1 MITNDDKAVLVLN
14 SLIRVGRDAEQGY
27 LTAAD
32 GVAEPE
38 LVQLFA
44 DYALQRA
51 RFVAELQERVRA
63 LRADPENIGSV
74 AGDVHEIAMGLKTAI
89 EASEAHG
96 ILAECERGEDV
107 AVKAYRT
114 ALGERDIDKQTREI
128 IQRQYE
134 FVQAAHDRVRQ
145 LRDGATYAHR

>member
-1 MITNDDKAVLVLN
+1 MTTNDDKALFVLN

-44 DYALQRA
+44 DFAVQRA
-51 RFVAELQERVRA
+51 EFVIELQQRVKT
-63 LRADPENIGSV
+63 LRGDPEKFGSV
-74 AGDVHEIAMGLKTAI
+74 AGDAHEVWMGLKTAI
-89 EASEAHG
+89 ESNDAHG
-96 ILAECERGEDV
+96 ILADCERGEDM
-107 AVKAYRT
+107 AVKAYRE
-114 ALGERDIDKQTREI
+114 ALAERDIDKQTRDL

-134 FVQAAHDRVRQ
+134 LVQAAHDRVRQ
-145 LRDGATYAHR
+145 LRDSATYAHR